1 VRIRSSLASQGSL
14 AATRGVGEPRERRAL
29 GEVLD
34 LSPSQQDAVVQRQAE
49 TGHLFGETAVEL
61 GFVTSDQVHRAI
73 KQQQGFS
80 VLDDGDSRLDPL
92 IVTAF
97 DPGDVLARIARNLR
111 STLTAAV
118 RPNGQPVRS
127 VALIGQDTSAE
138 LPILVANLA
147 VACAQTGSPTLLVDA
162 NLDHPHQHA
171 LFRVRNRT
179 GVATM
184 LASNATS
191 GLIQQSAIGGL
202 SLLTTGPA
210 VPNASELFDRQRLAN
225 TIEMLSE
232 DFDLVLVDA
241 GCEATALAAAK
252 GLDAAII
259 VLRRNVSLTRGTRV
273 LVEQL
278 ETTGQVVLGTV
289 LVD

>member
-1 VRIRSSLASQGSL
+1 
-14 AATRGVGEPRERRAL
+14 
-29 GEVLD
+29 
-34 LSPSQQDAVVQRQAE
+34 
-49 TGHLFGETAVEL
+49 
-61 GFVTSDQVHRAI
+61 
-73 KQQQGFS
+73 
-80 VLDDGDSRLDPL
+80 
-92 IVTAF
+92 
-97 DPGDVLARIARNLR
+97 
-111 STLTAAV
+111 
-118 RPNGQPVRS
+118 
-127 VALIGQDTSAE
+127 
-138 LPILVANLA
+138 
-147 VACAQTGSPTLLVDA
+147 
-162 NLDHPHQHA
+162 
-171 LFRVRNRT
+171 
-179 GVATM
+179 M
-184 LASNATS
+184 LASNATG